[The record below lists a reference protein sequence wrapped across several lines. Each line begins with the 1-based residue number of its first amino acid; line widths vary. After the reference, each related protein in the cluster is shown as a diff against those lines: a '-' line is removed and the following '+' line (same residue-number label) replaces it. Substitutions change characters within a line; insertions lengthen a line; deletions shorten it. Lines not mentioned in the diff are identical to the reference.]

1 MALSTDLKRWNLLND
16 KTLYDYTTYPVF
28 QVIELEVT
36 KDFINY
42 ALTDSIWT
50 KFQDSSISGNTDD
63 INVQKLL
70 SALQNVFVRAT
81 SITFP
86 SFTCDTV
93 EIPQQFFNIKIQNKI
108 TFTNE
113 LTINFVEDNENNIF
127 KFFKS
132 WLDQILLVDY
142 KSPTYGAQYNI
153 ANNYKVNITIS
164 IYKVDSD
171 LMNTVTKTET
181 YNGTNSFDDSKS
193 LFKFKLHG
201 FFPKSVNNPTYD
213 YTTFE
218 VVTRDVGFAF
228 DYIEILNPSLT

>member
-1 MALSTDLKRWNLLND
+1 MALSTDLKRWNLTSD
-16 KTLYDYTTYPVF
+16 KTLYDYTTYPIF
-28 QVIELEVT
+28 QVIELETT

-42 ALTDSIWT
+42 ALNDSIWS
-50 KFQDSSISGNTDD
+50 KFQQSSQSDNEKKI
-63 INVQKLL
+63 L
-70 SALQNVFVRAT
+70 STLQNVFVRAT

-86 SFTCDTV
+86 SFTCDTT
-93 EIPQQFFNIKIQNKI
+93 EIPQQFSNIKIQNKI
-108 TFTNE
+108 TFANE

-142 KSPTYGAQYNI
+142 KSPIYGAQYNI
-153 ANNYKVNITIS
+153 ANNYKVNVTIG

-181 YNGTNSFDDSKS
+181 YNGTNSFDDNKS

-228 DYIEILNPSLT
+228 DYIEILNPSL